1 MENNTS
7 ETLIDQNEKKL
18 KGKEGLMIK
27 VLFALTIAGIPLAS
41 VILMY
46 WAVNQ

>member
-1 MENNTS
+1 MEKNTT
-7 ETLIDQNEKKL
+7 ETHIDQDETKL
-18 KGKEGLMIK
+18 KGKEGLLIK

-41 VILMY
+41 VVLMY